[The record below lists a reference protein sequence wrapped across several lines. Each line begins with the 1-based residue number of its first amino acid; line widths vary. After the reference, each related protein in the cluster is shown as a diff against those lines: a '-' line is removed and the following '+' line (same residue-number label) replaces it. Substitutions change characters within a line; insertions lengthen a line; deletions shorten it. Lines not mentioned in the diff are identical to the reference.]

1 MKKTMMLTVAVAM
14 SMALM
19 GCGGAAKVGGGKQGA
34 ANSLAAAS
42 KPTKAGTTA
51 AASPIDVMP
60 VNYSCPHGGS
70 ATLGAFTQDISTTG
84 PNAGSI
90 SQKFTVTY
98 NACGLAE
105 SEAGVAIY
113 SGSFTVTQA
122 INGND
127 TGGTISQKFSGRV
140 TIGGAFDD
148 FLEADVS
155 QEISGSSL
163 EATSASVKL
172 VGKLTN
178 SSGTYSYDESL
189 SVTGGKLDVSSSQA
203 Q

>member
-1 MKKTMMLTVAVAM
+1 MKKTMLVTIAAM
-14 SMALM
+14 TMALT

-42 KPTKAGTTA
+42 KPTKSGANVA
-51 AASPIDVMP
+51 ATPVDVMP
-60 VNYSCPHGGS
+60 VNYSCAKGGS
-70 ATLGAFTQDISTTG
+70 ATLGAFTQDIDLTTG
-84 PNAGSI
+84 TV

-98 NACGLAE
+98 AGCGLAE

-113 SGSFTVTQA
+113 DGSFTVTQSVK
-122 INGND
+122 GD
-127 TGGTISQKFSGRV
+127 STGGSISQHYSGRV
-140 TIGGAFDD
+140 TIGGAFED

-155 QEISGSSL
+155 QEVSGSTL
-163 EATSASVKL
+163 ETASGSVKL

-178 SSGTYSYDESL
+178 SSGTYTYDESI
-189 SVTGGKLDVSSSQA
+189 SVNGGKLDISSSSSQ